1 MAGSGVLNMAFR
13 MPPCK
18 DAHGNECP
26 ERSLGCQGT
35 FKRMKEY
42 QEFLNEHDRAARQ
55 KERLLSKYQFEMS
68 ESVRR
73 YGGCRT
79 PRQIC
84 KDIRK
89 REERRLRNAKVK
101 VDAGSR

>member
-35 FKRMKEY
+35 CRRMKEY
-42 QEFLNEHDRAARQ
+42 QKFLNEHDRAARQ
-55 KERLLSKYQFEMS
+55 KERVLSKYQSEML
-68 ESVRR
+68 VAVKK

-79 PRQIC
+79 PKKIC
-84 KDIRK
+84 TDVIK
-89 REERRLRNAKVK
+89 REERRLRNVKVK

>member
-1 MAGSGVLNMAFR
+1 MNMAFR

-35 FKRMKEY
+35 CKRMKEY

-55 KERLLSKYQFEMS
+55 KGHKKNNEYQLIGRIHS
-68 ESVRR
+68 QHLV
-73 YGGCRT
+73 
-79 PRQIC
+79 
-84 KDIRK
+84 
-89 REERRLRNAKVK
+89 V
-101 VDAGSR
+101 SRFHF